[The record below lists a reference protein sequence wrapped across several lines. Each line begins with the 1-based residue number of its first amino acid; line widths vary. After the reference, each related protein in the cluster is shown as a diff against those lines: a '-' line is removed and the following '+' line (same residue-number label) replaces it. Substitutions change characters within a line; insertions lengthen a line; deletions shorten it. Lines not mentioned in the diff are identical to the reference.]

1 MKEYY
6 EKYNEY
12 VDVKEQISIMHN
24 LFLAFQDDK
33 NSTNN
38 ETSLSPE
45 KTLEILEEDL
55 RINISCLEQAV
66 KIFSEKHNIDESE
79 FVKNVNGNEELTK
92 EYTDLYSSILLKEEE
107 KMSKKYKIKQTELQN
122 AVLKYQDNLNFV
134 NNVLDITKR
143 RKIAYINIYIIVL
156 LNMVLVINLFY
167 NINKYTYFLF
177 ISSFICLINTC
188 GIVSPNTFFTNS
200 DFCNISI
207 HSGNEAGNTS
217 IPFL

>member
-107 KMSKKYKIKQTELQN
+107 KMSKKFKIKQTELQN

-167 NINKYTYFLF
+167 NINKYLFLIYFF
-177 ISSFICLINTC
+177 IHMFN
-188 GIVSPNTFFTNS
+188 
-200 DFCNISI
+200 
-207 HSGNEAGNTS
+207 
-217 IPFL
+217 